1 MVEKRLANETMIQN
15 EDGISGGFLRPGIL
29 YPIILDGL
37 SEWMN
42 EWIKFLFILGK
53 IT

>member
-15 EDGISGGFLRPGIL
+15 EDGISGGFLRPGIS

-37 SEWMN
+37 NEWMN
-42 EWIKFLFILGK
+42 E
-53 IT
+53 